1 MATVFKG
8 LLDPILYMIFFLAAG
23 FVLRKLRVLPEN
35 AAMVL
40 SKLESNLI
48 IPAMILNTFIRN
60 CSWQSIVSAYPAMLL
75 SAALEML
82 LIIVSRPMS
91 GWFSK
96 DRYYRNLYRYEL
108 IYPNTGFFGYALV
121 QAVFGTEVLY
131 HFMLYLL
138 PVTVGCYTLGV
149 SLLTPA
155 GSDARSQWK
164 RLMNPSMLSIAGG
177 IVLGLAGFGKIMP
190 AFLSDALSA
199 GAGMFSPLAMLL
211 TGITVGGFAL
221 KDLFGQGKTYLM
233 ILFRM
238 IIFPAVLVGLA
249 YLSGAGD
256 QILIFTLFIHALP
269 LGLNPVIYPPQY
281 GKDARPG
288 ASMALISTLLSMLT
302 LPLFYA
308 LLLKLLGQVWA
319 V

>member
-121 QAVFGTEVLY
+121 QAV
-131 HFMLYLL
+131 
-138 PVTVGCYTLGV
+138 
-149 SLLTPA
+149 SA
-155 GSDARSQWK
+155 AIRSGSRC
-164 RLMNPSMLSIAGG
+164 
-177 IVLGLAGFGKIMP
+177 
-190 AFLSDALSA
+190 
-199 GAGMFSPLAMLL
+199 
-211 TGITVGGFAL
+211 
-221 KDLFGQGKTYLM
+221 
-233 ILFRM
+233 
-238 IIFPAVLVGLA
+238 
-249 YLSGAGD
+249 
-256 QILIFTLFIHALP
+256 
-269 LGLNPVIYPPQY
+269 
-281 GKDARPG
+281 
-288 ASMALISTLLSMLT
+288 
-302 LPLFYA
+302 
-308 LLLKLLGQVWA
+308 
-319 V
+319 